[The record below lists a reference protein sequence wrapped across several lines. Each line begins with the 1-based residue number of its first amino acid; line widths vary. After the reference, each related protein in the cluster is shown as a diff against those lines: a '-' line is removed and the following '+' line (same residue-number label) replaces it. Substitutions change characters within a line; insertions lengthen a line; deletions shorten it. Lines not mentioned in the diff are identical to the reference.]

1 MKFLNYAFIATAL
14 FIMTT
19 TASCRSTQDLNPT
32 VRLETTYGDI
42 VVRLHAETPLHRDN
56 FMRLV
61 DEGFY
66 DGVLFHRV
74 IADFM
79 IQTGDPESRTAT
91 PDQRLGAG
99 DVGERI
105 PAEFAYPV
113 YPRFFHKRGAL
124 AAARQGD
131 QVNPE
136 RLSSSSQFYIVQGR
150 VFSDEELNAIENQRR
165 QRIESNLFQAKS
177 VERQDEIMR
186 LRQENNVEELNA
198 LRDAILAEVH
208 REMAENA
215 SFRFTAEQRAAY
227 TTIGGTPHLDGEYT
241 VFGQVIEG
249 LEIVE
254 RISQTATGA
263 MNRPIEDIRIISA
276 RRVR

>member
-19 TASCRSTQDLNPT
+19 ATSCRSTQDLNPT

-79 IQTGDPESRTAT
+79 IQTGDPNSRNAT

-99 DVGERI
+99 DAGERL
-105 PAEFAYPV
+105 PAEIV
-113 YPRFFHKRGAL
+113 YPQFFHKRGAL
-124 AAARQGD
+124 ASARQGD

-150 VFSDEELNAIENQRR
+150 IFSNQELDMLENQRR
-165 QRIESNLFQAKS
+165 RRAEQNLFQAKS
-177 VERQDEIMR
+177 REKQDEIVFYQNAGN
-186 LRQENNVEELNA
+186 QEALNA
-198 LRDAILAEVH
+198 LRDSILAEIQQ
-208 REMAENA
+208 ELAENP
-215 SFRFTAEQRAAY
+215 SYRFTEAQREAY

-241 VFGQVIEG
+241 IFGQVIEG
-249 LEIVE
+249 LDIVE
-254 RISQTATGA
+254 KISRTQTGVAD
-263 MNRPIEDIRIISA
+263 RPVEDIRIISA